1 MNLSGLDPCIRQTP
15 SGIDPDGLILM
26 PAFMSTGLFCMPGFL
41 IAVLLRRR
49 KYPLRN
55 RDIPHL
61 SEEHFS
67 LTQLRA
73 ARANPQVKSN
83 SRTAVRAAPVISPP
97 TWDLA
102 LILLLEKV

>member
-1 MNLSGLDPCIRQTP
+1 
-15 SGIDPDGLILM
+15 
-26 PAFMSTGLFCMPGFL
+26 MSQRAEGTFLPGTG
-41 IAVLLRRR
+41 
-49 KYPLRN
+49 
-55 RDIPHL
+55 DE

-67 LTQLRA
+67 LAQLRA
-73 ARANPQVKSN
+73 ARANPHVKSN